1 MLKHLMRTPGRL
13 TATFMTLLV
22 SLAGLSVP
30 LPSSAEP
37 LTQRPGLKVF
47 LLRGFTN
54 VLSPGIDQ
62 LEEEL
67 RRRDINTTIANHL
80 FYSSLAEEALQDCM
94 SGRASSIVL
103 VGHSFGA
110 SAALSMAETLN
121 RQGVQVAL
129 VVTFDP
135 VLKNSVPANV
145 QRLENFYLSDGVGQ
159 PVQQGDHFR
168 GALENVDLRGN
179 AQVGHISVTT
189 YPSIHE
195 RVLKDILAA
204 KTRCRS

>member
-1 MLKHLMRTPGRL
+1 MPKHLIRTPRWL
-13 TATFMTLLV
+13 IATSVTLLA
-22 SLAGLSVP
+22 SIACLSIP
-30 LPSSAEP
+30 LRSSAEP
-37 LTQRPGLKVF
+37 LTQRPGTKVF

-62 LEEEL
+62 LADEL
-67 RRRDINTTIANHL
+67 RRRNINTTIANHA
-80 FYSSLAEEALQDCM
+80 FSSALAQEAIQDCI

-110 SAALSMAETLN
+110 SAALSMAETLQQ
-121 RQGVQVAL
+121 QGLQVAL

-145 QRLENFYLSDGVGQ
+145 HRLENFYLSDGVGQ

-168 GALENVDLRGN
+168 GALKNVDLGGN
-179 AQVGHISVTT
+179 AQIGHISVTT

-204 KTRCRS
+204 NTRCRR